1 MTEDII
7 SEITSISTTPAPHT
21 QHGYSAKIT
30 LGETWDTIDGHPHTL
45 LRGFVAEVPDCKLE
59 LISANLSEGAMV
71 HIRGRRTSAN
81 EIRVDDLH
89 LIDLVNVDSDG
100 CVQSYRPVGI
110 IAGSK

>member
-1 MTEDII
+1 MTVDII

-21 QHGYSAKIT
+21 RHGYSANIT
-30 LGETWDTIDGHPHTL
+30 LGETWDTIDGHPHTI
-45 LRGFVAEVPDCKLE
+45 LRGFIAEAPDCKLE

-71 HIRGRRTSAN
+71 RIRGRRTGAN
-81 EIRVDDLH
+81 EIQVDDLH

-100 CVQSYRPVGI
+100 CVHSYRPVGI